1 MERWYKND
9 LKYKYMNFDFNKF
22 YICNRYIIIINKLYN
37 IYGINIDQGMYIK
50 KLWLFRLWMF
60 LFLKIIS

>member
-1 MERWYKND
+1 MLKYGKIVWKD

-37 IYGINIDQGMYIK
+37 IYGINID
-50 KLWLFRLWMF
+50 
-60 LFLKIIS
+60 

>member
-1 MERWYKND
+1 
-9 LKYKYMNFDFNKF
+9 MNFDFNKF
-22 YICNRYIIIINKLYN
+22 YNRYIINKLYN

>member
-1 MERWYKND
+1 
-9 LKYKYMNFDFNKF
+9 MNFDFNKF
-22 YICNRYIIIINKLYN
+22 YNRYIIIINKLYN

>member
-22 YICNRYIIIINKLYN
+22 YNRYIIIINKLYN

-60 LFLKIIS
+60 